1 MTTYRFSPG
10 FVLRWLA
17 TAALRRR
24 RDAARDGAA
33 EFARCRPP
41 PRAIDLDHVP
51 QQGPFI
57 VVMNHYERPGLRM
70 WWSAWLVSSMV
81 GRRRAAPGI
90 RWMITDRFS
99 GYRLLGITVVPEA
112 AIARLLRL
120 VARSYELLLVS
131 RERVGPRAPMLREA
145 YRALHVDG
153 RPVGLAP
160 EAGNAEGVS
169 PAMVR
174 AVAGSGSVIAWLSA
188 GRVPVVPVAVYE
200 DEAGALTARF
210 GPPFTLQRRGGRNG
224 ERDTEALT
232 DRVMLAVAAL
242 LPVRLRGAY
251 GADGAD
257 AP

>member
-33 EFARCRPP
+33 EFARHRRPP
-41 PRAIDLDHVP
+41 HAIDVDNVP
-51 QQGPFI
+51 QRGPFI

-70 WWSAWLVSSMV
+70 WWSAWLISVLV
-81 GRRRAAPGI
+81 GGRRSGPGI

-112 AIARLLRL
+112 AIAWFLQR

-131 RERVGPRAPMLREA
+131 REQVGPRAPMLREA

-174 AVAGSGSVIAWLSA
+174 AVPGSGEVIAWLSA

-210 GPPFTLQRRGGRNG
+210 GPPFTLQRRGGRDG
-224 ERDTEALT
+224 ERDAEAITE
-232 DRVMLAVAAL
+232 RVMLAVAAL
-242 LPVRLRGAY
+242 LPPGLRGAY

-257 AP
+257 AR